1 MTGSAWLLPERD
13 DRLRP
18 GPRPVAT
25 PECPVGTAGPTN
37 VRDVTQLA
45 RVSVKTVSNVLNRPE
60 KKSGNTPGRENDA
73 ITNLGGVP
81 NDVTRQLR
89 KRRSRSI
96 GIVVLDVGD
105 PFFTAV
111 AQGAEKT
118 AKDSGFALLIG
129 CSNDDSDRESDYLD
143 LFEKQCV
150 HGVLIAPAG
159 DAVTRLGRLR
169 SRGIPAVLLGRMPD
183 AYGFPSVSVDDVS
196 GGRLAVEHLAE
207 TGRRRI
213 AFVGRPS
220 KSGQVHD
227 RRLGA
232 VQAAA
237 EHPHVAF
244 ESIETEL
251 STMAQGVLVAEEIVS
266 RRPAD
271 RPDALFAANDLMAV
285 GLLQGLLNSHVRV
298 PDEIGLI
305 GYDDISFAESSV
317 VPLSSISYPSELIGS
332 AAVDLLLREGDVHGS
347 THEHVVFQPTLVAR
361 ESTAGAEA
369 R

>member
-1 MTGSAWLLPERD
+1 MTGSAWLSPERD
-13 DRLRP
+13 DRLRRS
-18 GPRPVAT
+18 PRPLAI
-25 PECPVGTAGPTN
+25 
-37 VRDVTQLA
+37 RSDLA
-45 RVSVKTVSNVLNRPE
+45 RQLSNE
-60 KKSGNTPGRENDA
+60 
-73 ITNLGGVP
+73 
-81 NDVTRQLR
+81 
-89 KRRSRSI
+89 RSRSI

-111 AQGAEKT
+111 ARGAEKG

-143 LFEKQCV
+143 LFEEQRV
-150 HGVLIAPAG
+150 HGVLIAPTA
-159 DAVTRLGRLR
+159 DAVAQLERLR
-169 SRGIPAVLLGRMPD
+169 SRGIPAVLLGRVPD
-183 AYGFPSVSVDDVS
+183 EYGFPSVSVDDVS

-213 AFVGRPS
+213 AFVGGPS
-220 KSGQVHD
+220 KFGQVHD

-232 VQAAA
+232 MQAAA

-244 ESIETEL
+244 ESIETEA
-251 STMAQGVLVAEEIVS
+251 STMAQGVLAAEQIAG
-266 RRPAD
+266 RRPTD
-271 RPDALFAANDLMAV
+271 RPAALFAANDLVAV

-317 VPLSSISYPSELIGS
+317 VPLSSISHPSELIGS
-332 AAVDLLLREGDVHGS
+332 AAVDLLLREGDGHGS
-347 THEHVVFQPTLVAR
+347 THEHLVFQPTLVAR
-361 ESTAGAEA
+361 ESTAVPAVV